1 MNRAFTKREKVMLVI
16 LAVLI
21 IGIGYL
27 KLLLEPINA
36 GIENY
41 QQMEAMEQDQIL
53 LNASLVQQ
61 KRQMEQE
68 LQELFESGDPS
79 PIPTYDNSA
88 NLLVELHKILEGSAE
103 YTLNFTGTNPMD
115 VQYLVGRPVNLT
127 FRTASYPA
135 ARRIIDKLHDST
147 NINSI
152 SDLSI
157 QFNSGHDQIIYWNE
171 STEDSSK
178 YPIVVSLTITYY
190 ERTQTK

>member
-16 LAVLI
+16 LVVLI

-41 QQMEAMEQDQIL
+41 QQLEAMEQDQIL
-53 LNASLVQQ
+53 LNAALVQE
-61 KRQMEQE
+61 KHQMERE
-68 LQELFESGDPS
+68 LTELFASGDPS
-79 PIPTYDNSA
+79 PIPEYDNSA
-88 NLLVELHKILEGSAE
+88 ALLVELHKILDGSTE
-103 YTLNFTGTNPMD
+103 YTLNFTGTSPMD

-135 ARRIIDKLHDST
+135 ARKIIDQLHDSS

-157 QFNSGHDQIIYWNE
+157 QFNSDHSQIIYWNE
-171 STEDSSK
+171 STEDSNK
-178 YPIVVSLTITYY
+178 YPIAVSLTITYY

>member
-21 IGIGYL
+21 IGIGYF
-27 KLLLEPINA
+27 KFLLEPVNA

-41 QQMEAMEQDQIL
+41 RQMEAMEQDQIL
-53 LNASLVQQ
+53 LNATLVQQ

-68 LQELFESGDPS
+68 LEALFESGDPS

-115 VQYLVGRPVNLT
+115 VQYLIGRPVSLT
-127 FRTASYPA
+127 FRTASYSA
-135 ARRIIDKLHDST
+135 ARRIIDKLHNSS

-157 QFNSGHDQIIYWNE
+157 QFNSDHNQIIYWNE
-171 STEDSSK
+171 STEDSDK

-190 ERTQTK
+190 ERTETK

>member
-21 IGIGYL
+21 IGIGYF
-27 KLLLEPINA
+27 KFLLEPVNA

-41 QQMEAMEQDQIL
+41 RQMEAMEQDQIL
-53 LNASLVQQ
+53 QNAALVQQ

-68 LQELFESGDPS
+68 LEALFESGDPS

-115 VQYLVGRPVNLT
+115 VQYLIGRPVSLT
-127 FRTASYPA
+127 FRTASYSA
-135 ARRIIDKLHDST
+135 ARRIIDKLHNST
-147 NINSI
+147 NVNSI

-157 QFNSGHDQIIYWNE
+157 QFNSNHNQIIYWNE
-171 STEDSSK
+171 STEDSDK

-190 ERTQTK
+190 ERTETK